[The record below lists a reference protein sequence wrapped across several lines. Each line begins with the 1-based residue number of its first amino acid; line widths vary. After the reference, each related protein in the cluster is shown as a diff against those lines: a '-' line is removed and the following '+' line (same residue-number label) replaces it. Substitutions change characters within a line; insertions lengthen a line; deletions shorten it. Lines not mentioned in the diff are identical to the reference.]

1 LVNTTK
7 DWKFAIRTLGY
18 PQQERAVRRT
28 PFGLVAMHGSVTAP
42 KLGRI
47 KIISK
52 NGIFLQTEER
62 WPIGEVISVS
72 LQREGPQ
79 EIHSEFEI
87 DVQARVASHGK
98 DGVGL
103 GFVLPKGL
111 NKNFWDVVI
120 RNADARPETEEIS
133 FLFRVIRTI
142 LFVCRLCSSI
152 TPEDIQSLGK
162 ELDETRTRS
171 AIEIALKAEMLLAQ
185 LPDADDMHA
194 HPEIVASILRNGSW
208 SSDNS
213 MQQLWAGLLVSSC
226 TADGTNESNRD
237 FIELLVQVTET
248 QARILVA
255 GCRKARE
262 SMSGVEGERS
272 KEIIITP
279 EEMIQI
285 TGMYD
290 AYRIATEVSY
300 LFNFGLLEKV
310 FDFTTYTPKEKFD
323 ITPSKLGLELFKICR
338 GR

>member
-1 LVNTTK
+1 MNTTN
-7 DWKFAIRTLGY
+7 DWKFAFRTLGY

-28 PFGLVAMHGSVTAP
+28 PSGLVAMHGSVTAP

-79 EIHSEFEI
+79 QIHSEFEI
-87 DVQARVASHGK
+87 DVQAQVASYGK

-103 GFVLPKGL
+103 GFVLPIGL

-120 RNADARPETEEIS
+120 RNADARPETEEVS
-133 FLFRVIRTI
+133 FLFRVVRTI
-142 LFVCRLCSSI
+142 LFVCRLCPSI
-152 TPEDIQSLGK
+152 TPDDIQALGK
-162 ELDETRTRS
+162 ELDEARTRS

-185 LPDADDMHA
+185 EPDADDMHA
-194 HPEIVASILRNGSW
+194 HPQIVASILRNGSW
-208 SSDNS
+208 SGDNS

-226 TADGTNESNRD
+226 TAEGTNESNRD

-255 GCRKARE
+255 GCKRATE
-262 SMSGVEGERS
+262 SMSGLEGERS

-285 TGMYD
+285 SGMYD

-300 LFNFGLLEKV
+300 LYNFGLLEKV
-310 FDFTTYTPKEKFD
+310 FDFTTYTSKEKFD
-323 ITPSKLGLELFKICR
+323 ITPSKLGLELFKVCR

>member
-1 LVNTTK
+1 VNTTN

-28 PFGLVAMHGSVTAP
+28 PSGLVAMHGSVSAP

-87 DVQARVASHGK
+87 DVQARVASYGK

-120 RNADARPETEEIS
+120 RNADARPETEEVS
-133 FLFRVIRTI
+133 FLFRVVRTI
-142 LFVCRLCSSI
+142 LFVCRLCPSI
-152 TPEDIQSLGK
+152 TPDDIQALGK
-162 ELDETRTRS
+162 ELDEARTRS

-185 LPDADDMHA
+185 EPDADDMHA
-194 HPEIVASILRNGSW
+194 HPQIVASILRNGSW
-208 SSDNS
+208 SGDNS

-226 TADGTNESNRD
+226 TAEGTNESNRD

-255 GCRKARE
+255 GCKRATE
-262 SMSGVEGERS
+262 SMSGLEGERS

-285 TGMYD
+285 SGMYD

-310 FDFTTYTPKEKFD
+310 FDFTTYTSKEKFD
-323 ITPSKLGLELFKICR
+323 ITPSKLGLELFKVCR

>member
-1 LVNTTK
+1 MNTTN
-7 DWKFAIRTLGY
+7 DWKFAFRTLGY

-28 PFGLVAMHGSVTAP
+28 PSGLVAMHGSVTAP

-79 EIHSEFEI
+79 QIHSEFEI
-87 DVQARVASHGK
+87 DVQAQVASYGK

-103 GFVLPKGL
+103 GFVLPIGL

-120 RNADARPETEEIS
+120 RNADARPETEEVS
-133 FLFRVIRTI
+133 FLFRVVRTI
-142 LFVCRLCSSI
+142 LFVCRLCPSI
-152 TPEDIQSLGK
+152 TPDDIQALGK
-162 ELDETRTRS
+162 ELDEARTRS

-185 LPDADDMHA
+185 EPDADVMHA
-194 HPEIVASILRNGSW
+194 HPQIVASILRNGSW
-208 SSDNS
+208 SGDNS

-226 TADGTNESNRD
+226 TAEGTNESNRD
-237 FIELLVQVTET
+237 FIELLVQVTEP

-255 GCRKARE
+255 GCKRATE
-262 SMSGVEGERS
+262 SMSGLEGERS

-285 TGMYD
+285 SGMYD

-310 FDFTTYTPKEKFD
+310 FDFTTYTSKEKFD
-323 ITPSKLGLELFKICR
+323 ITPSKLGLELFKVCR

>member
-1 LVNTTK
+1 MNTTN
-7 DWKFAIRTLGY
+7 DWKFAFRTLGY

-28 PFGLVAMHGSVTAP
+28 PSGLVAMHGSVTAP

-79 EIHSEFEI
+79 QIHSEFEI
-87 DVQARVASHGK
+87 DVQAQVASYGK

-103 GFVLPKGL
+103 GFVLPIGL

-120 RNADARPETEEIS
+120 RNADARPETEEVS
-133 FLFRVIRTI
+133 FLFRVVRTI
-142 LFVCRLCSSI
+142 LFVCRLCPSI
-152 TPEDIQSLGK
+152 TPDDIQALGK
-162 ELDETRTRS
+162 ELDEARTRS

-185 LPDADDMHA
+185 EPDADDMHA
-194 HPEIVASILRNGSW
+194 HPQIVASILRNGSW
-208 SSDNS
+208 SGDNS

-226 TADGTNESNRD
+226 TAEGTNESNRD

-255 GCRKARE
+255 GCKRATE
-262 SMSGVEGERS
+262 SMSGLEGERS

-285 TGMYD
+285 SGMYD

-310 FDFTTYTPKEKFD
+310 FDFTTYTSKEKFD
-323 ITPSKLGLELFKICR
+323 ITPSKLGLELFKVCR

>member
-1 LVNTTK
+1 
-7 DWKFAIRTLGY
+7 
-18 PQQERAVRRT
+18 
-28 PFGLVAMHGSVTAP
+28 MHGSVTAP

-79 EIHSEFEI
+79 QIHSEFEI
-87 DVQARVASHGK
+87 DVQAQVASYGK

-103 GFVLPKGL
+103 GFVLPIGL

-120 RNADARPETEEIS
+120 RNADARPETEEVS
-133 FLFRVIRTI
+133 FLFRVVRTI
-142 LFVCRLCSSI
+142 LFVCRLCPSI
-152 TPEDIQSLGK
+152 TPDDIQALGK
-162 ELDETRTRS
+162 ELDEARTRS
-171 AIEIALKAEMLLAQ
+171 AIEIALKAEMLLAH

-194 HPEIVASILRNGSW
+194 HPQIVASILRNGSW
-208 SSDNS
+208 SGDDS
-213 MQQLWAGLLVSSC
+213 MRQLWAGLLVSSC
-226 TADGTNESNRD
+226 TVEGTDESNRD
-237 FIELLVQVTET
+237 FVELLVQVTDA

-255 GCRKARE
+255 GCKRATE
-262 SMSGVEGERS
+262 SMSGLEGERS

-285 TGMYD
+285 SGMYD

-300 LFNFGLLEKV
+300 RSE
-310 FDFTTYTPKEKFD
+310 EH
-323 ITPSKLGLELFKICR
+323 
-338 GR
+338 

>member
-1 LVNTTK
+1 VNTTN
-7 DWKFAIRTLGY
+7 DWKFAFRTLGY

-28 PFGLVAMHGSVTAP
+28 PSGLVAMHGSVTAP

-79 EIHSEFEI
+79 QIHSEFEI
-87 DVQARVASHGK
+87 DVQAQVASYGK

-103 GFVLPKGL
+103 GFVLPIGL

-120 RNADARPETEEIS
+120 RNADARPETEEVS
-133 FLFRVIRTI
+133 FLFRVVRTI
-142 LFVCRLCSSI
+142 LFVCRLCPSI
-152 TPEDIQSLGK
+152 TPDDIQALGK
-162 ELDETRTRS
+162 ELDEARTRS

-185 LPDADDMHA
+185 EPDADDMHA
-194 HPEIVASILRNGSW
+194 HPQIVASILRNGSW
-208 SSDNS
+208 SGDNS

-226 TADGTNESNRD
+226 TAEGTNESNRD

-255 GCRKARE
+255 GCKRATE
-262 SMSGVEGERS
+262 SMSGLEGERS

-285 TGMYD
+285 SGMYD

-310 FDFTTYTPKEKFD
+310 FDFTTYTSKEKFD
-323 ITPSKLGLELFKICR
+323 ITPSKLGLELFKVCR

>member
-1 LVNTTK
+1 MNTTN

-28 PFGLVAMHGSVTAP
+28 PSGLVAMHGSVTAP

-87 DVQARVASHGK
+87 DVQARVASYGK

-133 FLFRVIRTI
+133 FLFRVVRTI
-142 LFVCRLCSSI
+142 LFVCRLCPSI

-162 ELDETRTRS
+162 ELDEARTRS

-185 LPDADDMHA
+185 EPDADDMHA
-194 HPEIVASILRNGSW
+194 HPQIVASILRNGSW
-208 SSDNS
+208 SSDS
-213 MQQLWAGLLVSSC
+213 AMQQLWAGLLVSSC
-226 TADGTNESNRD
+226 SAEGTDESNRD
-237 FIELLVQVTET
+237 FIELLVQVTES

-255 GCRKARE
+255 GCKRARE

-272 KEIIITP
+272 NEIIITP

-285 TGMYD
+285 SGMYD

-323 ITPSKLGLELFKICR
+323 ITPSKLGLELFKVCR

>member
-1 LVNTTK
+1 VNTTK

-28 PFGLVAMHGSVTAP
+28 PSGLVAMHGSVTAP

-79 EIHSEFEI
+79 QIHSEFEI
-87 DVQARVASHGK
+87 DVQAQVASYGK

-103 GFVLPKGL
+103 GFVLPIGL

-120 RNADARPETEEIS
+120 RNADARPETEEVS
-133 FLFRVIRTI
+133 FLFRVVRTI
-142 LFVCRLCSSI
+142 LFVCRLCPSI
-152 TPEDIQSLGK
+152 TPDDIQALGK
-162 ELDETRTRS
+162 ELDEARTRS

-185 LPDADDMHA
+185 EPDADDMHA
-194 HPEIVASILRNGSW
+194 HPQIVASILRNGSW
-208 SSDNS
+208 SGDNS

-226 TADGTNESNRD
+226 TAEGTNESNRD

-255 GCRKARE
+255 GCKRARE

-300 LFNFGLLEKV
+300 LYNFGLLEKV
-310 FDFTTYTPKEKFD
+310 FDFTTYTSKEKFD
-323 ITPSKLGLELFKICR
+323 ITPSKLGLELFKVCR

>member
-1 LVNTTK
+1 
-7 DWKFAIRTLGY
+7 
-18 PQQERAVRRT
+18 
-28 PFGLVAMHGSVTAP
+28 MHGSVTAP

-87 DVQARVASHGK
+87 DVQARVASYGK

-120 RNADARPETEEIS
+120 RNADARPEAEEIS
-133 FLFRVIRTI
+133 FLFRVVRTI
-142 LFVCRLCSSI
+142 LFVCRLCPST

-162 ELDETRTRS
+162 ELDEARTRS
-171 AIEIALKAEMLLAQ
+171 AIEIALKAEKLLAQ
-185 LPDADDMHA
+185 EPDADDMHA
-194 HPEIVASILRNGSW
+194 HPQIVASILRNGSW
-208 SSDNS
+208 SGDNA

-226 TADGTNESNRD
+226 TAGGTDESNRD

-248 QARILVA
+248 QARILAA

-262 SMSGVEGERS
+262 FKSGDEGERVRD
-272 KEIIITP
+272 IIITP

-285 TGMYD
+285 SGMYD

>member
-1 LVNTTK
+1 M
-7 DWKFAIRTLGY
+7 Y
-18 PQQERAVRRT
+18 
-28 PFGLVAMHGSVTAP
+28 GSTSAP
-42 KLGRI
+42 KLGRV
-47 KIISK
+47 KIISR
-52 NGIFLQTEER
+52 NGILLVTEER
-62 WPIGEVISVS
+62 WPIGEVISIS
-72 LQREGPQ
+72 LQREGQP

-87 DVQARVASHGK
+87 DVQARVASYGQ

-103 GFVLPKGL
+103 GFVLPNGL
-111 NKNFWDVVI
+111 NSNFWDVVI

-142 LFVCRLCSSI
+142 LFVCRLCSS
-152 TPEDIQSLGK
+152 TTQEDIQSLGK
-162 ELDETRTRS
+162 ELDEARTRS
-171 AIEIALKAEMLLAQ
+171 AIEIALKAEQLLAQ
-185 LPDADDMHA
+185 QPDADDMHA
-194 HPEIVASILRNGSW
+194 HPQIVASILRNGSW
-208 SSDNS
+208 SNDDS

-226 TADGTNESNRD
+226 TVEGTDESNRE
-237 FIELLVQVTET
+237 FVELLVQVTET

-262 SMSGVEGERS
+262 LMSGVEGDRS
-272 KEIIITP
+272 REIIITP

-290 AYRIATEVSY
+290 TYRIATEVSY